1 MQFLQQ
7 RPSVTLADHTNR
19 KHGTFAAEM
28 FVGRPSFDAM
38 LGFKD
43 WATTLQASLEEL
55 LARKA
60 CPIKTIAIVLDRA
73 GAWVVVTTKVCV
85 QVGDARSA
93 VDTVLKKLP
102 VPLRNAIL
110 SSVRAFD
117 ELDKTR
123 VDEWVPAWLPKA
135 AEAPSTPKEGM
146 SLRDFL
152 AQEEEEPCEPRP
164 AALALTDLDAEA
176 SEDICPCAVDREI
189 WREGLKNTATVIV
202 AHAGQEDAPAL
213 TYIRCHRETRRV
225 ELLAK
230 RISRSASLVDCV
242 RTARRMAEEGSLPG
256 HTGPRARKTE
266 FLRCCSEALAK
277 ACPRAVNDPKMLAP
291 RQAWELAME
300 MGDGDA
306 RACDHC
312 GRPATNPVRAEDIVD
327 GCELETFL
335 QLHESVRDKVYCG
348 GVGAEVA
355 TVVYCADCGRDDV
368 LADAP
373 EQTLRTYGAKRRRCT
388 RCDTHAVALRS
399 MRRRTATILATVPG
413 PRDTATNRIYY

>member
-1 MQFLQQ
+1 
-7 RPSVTLADHTNR
+7 
-19 KHGTFAAEM
+19 
-28 FVGRPSFDAM
+28 
-38 LGFKD
+38 
-43 WATTLQASLEEL
+43 
-55 LARKA
+55 
-60 CPIKTIAIVLDRA
+60 
-73 GAWVVVTTKVCV
+73 
-85 QVGDARSA
+85 
-93 VDTVLKKLP
+93 
-102 VPLRNAIL
+102 
-110 SSVRAFD
+110 
-117 ELDKTR
+117 
-123 VDEWVPAWLPKA
+123 
-135 AEAPSTPKEGM
+135 M

-176 SEDICPCAVDREI
+176 AEGIGPCGVDREI
-189 WREGLKNTATVIV
+189 WREGLTSMATVIV
-202 AHAGQEDAPAL
+202 AHAGLDAPVL
-213 TYIRCHRETRRV
+213 TYMRCHRETRRV

-230 RISRSASLVDCV
+230 RISPSASLVDCV
-242 RTARRMAEEGSLPG
+242 RTARRMAEDGSLPG

-266 FLRCCSEALAK
+266 FLRRCSEALAK

-335 QLHESVRDKVYCG
+335 QLHETVRDKVYCG
-348 GVGAEVA
+348 GVCAEFA
-355 TVVYCADCGRDDV
+355 TVVFCPDCGKDDV
-368 LADAP
+368 LATAP
-373 EQTLRTYGAKRRRCT
+373 EQTLSRGIYGAKRRRCT

-399 MRRRTATILATVPG
+399 MHKRTATILATVPG